1 MNGFTFVLDGLLV
14 LSSQMTGPVAEDGDG
29 LTFETEAQKLGDAPK
44 PNFKKSHVRL
54 LFPGSPS
61 SAMRHETKSK

>member
-1 MNGFTFVLDGLLV
+1 
-14 LSSQMTGPVAEDGDG
+14 MTGPMAEDGDG
-29 LTFETEAQKLGDAPK
+29 LAFETEAEKLGDAPK

>member
-1 MNGFTFVLDGLLV
+1 M
-14 LSSQMTGPVAEDGDG
+14 MGPVPVNGDG
-29 LTFETEAQKLGDAPK
+29 LAFEAEAQKLGDAPK

-54 LFPGSPS
+54 LSPDSPS

>member
-1 MNGFTFVLDGLLV
+1 MIILVIEDDGVL
-14 LSSQMTGPVAEDGDG
+14 LSSKVMGPMAEDGDG
-29 LTFETEAQKLGDAPK
+29 LAFEAEAQKLGDAPK

-54 LFPGSPS
+54 LSPDSPS